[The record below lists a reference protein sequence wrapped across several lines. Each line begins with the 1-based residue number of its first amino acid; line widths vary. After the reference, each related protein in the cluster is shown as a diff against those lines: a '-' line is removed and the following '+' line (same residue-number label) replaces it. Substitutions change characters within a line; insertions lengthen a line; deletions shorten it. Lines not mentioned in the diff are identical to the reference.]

1 MPETAVRAET
11 GYYVYGVVPADATV
25 PGLLGLDDEPVD
37 YVAHGELAAAVSRM
51 ALDRPPGRR
60 AELLAHARV
69 VDALAEAG
77 AVVPVQFGSVV
88 EDDEDVV
95 VDLLASG
102 RETYAVLLDRLRGR
116 VQLNLRAS
124 YVSEQV
130 LGEVVREDRVVA
142 ELRSRTR
149 HLPEGAVHPDL
160 VRLGEA
166 VAGAMETK
174 RRDDAAMLVDFL
186 APYVVDEVVRP
197 GRDLDQV
204 VDLALLVPREG
215 VDELEEALEGLA
227 AELHE
232 RIRLRLV
239 GPVAPYDF
247 VEAG

>member
-1 MPETAVRAET
+1 
-11 GYYVYGVVPADATV
+11 
-25 PGLLGLDDEPVD
+25 
-37 YVAHGELAAAVSRM
+37 M

-88 EDDEDVV
+88 EDDDAVV
-95 VDLLASG
+95 LQLLENESD
-102 RETYAVLLDRLRGR
+102 RYAALLERLRGMA
-116 VQLNLRAS
+116 QLNLRAT

-130 LGEVVREDRVVA
+130 LAEVVREDAVVA
-142 ELRSRTR
+142 ELRRRTR
-149 HLPEGAVHPDL
+149 HLPEGSVHPDL

-174 RRDDAAMLVDFL
+174 RRDDAAMLLDYV
-186 APYVVDEVVRP
+186 APLSADHVVRP

-204 VDLALLVPREG
+204 VDLALLVDRG
-215 VDELEEALEGLA
+215 RLSGIEEALEELA

-247 VEAG
+247 VDGGSWG